1 MAMNQLTGAGSI
13 RTRRNRVLLAAA
25 GLVGAMAALGGC
37 QTNPTT
43 GRNQFIM
50 MSWEEEAQLGTQAQP
65 QLVQEMGGAVSRA
78 DLRDYVT
85 EVGQKLVA
93 TTAQDDPNLPN
104 LPWEFTLLDSD
115 VVNAFALPGG
125 KVFMSRGLA
134 QMMTNEAQ
142 LAGVLGHEIGHVTA
156 RHTNERFSRAAG
168 AQIGLGVLGVA
179 IGSGTDAQ
187 TINQLAGQATELALL
202 SYNRSQELESDRLGM
217 EYMARAGYDPAAQR
231 QVMEILLK
239 ASGGG
244 GQPEFFSTHPHPESR
259 IAQINDLLVGRYAN
273 TQNNPQYKLGE
284 QEFRQRFLNKLA
296 QAYPSGGTPRFDP
309 EEARRQREV
318 AMRDAGVT
326 EHLGCDESCGH

>member
-1 MAMNQLTGAGSI
+1 MMTIRSI
-13 RTRRNRVLLAAA
+13 GVRGVLAAGVCTA
-25 GLVGAMAALGGC
+25 GLLGGC
-37 QTNPTT
+37 QTNATT

-50 MSWEEEAQLGTQAQP
+50 MSWEEEAQLGAQAQP
-65 QLVQEMGGAVSRA
+65 ELVQEMGGEVKRQ
-78 DLRDYVT
+78 DLRQYVT

-93 TTAQDDPNLPN
+93 TTAQDDPELTK

-115 VVNAFALPGG
+115 VINAFALPGG

-168 AQIGLGVLGVA
+168 AQLGLGV
-179 IGSGTDAQ
+179 IGIAVGTGTEAE
-187 TINQLAGQATELALL
+187 TINQLAGQAAELALL
-202 SYNRSQELESDRLGM
+202 GYSRGQELESDKLGM
-217 EYMARAGYDPAAQR
+217 EYMARANYDPMAQR

-239 ASGGG
+239 AAGSG

-259 IAQINDLLVGRYAN
+259 IAQINDLLVGKYAH

-284 QEFRQRFLNKLA
+284 QEFRQRFLSKLA
-296 QAYPSGGTPRFDP
+296 MAYPAKGTPRFDP
-309 EEARRQREV
+309 AEARRQREV
-318 AMRDAGVT
+318 AMREAGVT
-326 EHLGCDESCGH
+326 ERIGCDEACGH